1 MTRII
6 IADDHPFLCS
16 GVKAVLNAAGMDV
29 VATAGDGDLALEQ
42 IARHDPDVVILD
54 VAMPGRDGIATLAA
68 MREAGDQRPVILL
81 TAHIDDRALVSA
93 IKAKV
98 DGIVFKQSD
107 SGSLVDAVR
116 LVASGERA
124 ISASL
129 IERALDASI
138 AQPRFSQ
145 LDALT
150 RREKEIASAVTLGL
164 RNRDIADR
172 LGMTEGSIKVYLH
185 RIYGKLNVENRTG
198 LAMLMREAGAV
209 PTPVTA

>member
-16 GVKAVLNAAGMDV
+16 GVKAVLSAAGMDV
-29 VATAGDGDLALEQ
+29 VATAGDGDVALEQ

-54 VAMPGRDGIATLAA
+54 VAMPGRDGIATLSA
-68 MREAGDQRPVILL
+68 MRETGDQRPVILL

-98 DGIVFKQSD
+98 DGIVFKQDD

-116 LVASGERA
+116 TVASGERA
-124 ISASL
+124 IPASL

-145 LDALT
+145 LESLT
-150 RREKEIASAVTLGL
+150 RREREIAGAVTLGL

-185 RIYGKLNVENRTG
+185 RIYGKLNVDNRTG

-209 PTPVTA
+209 PAPMAV